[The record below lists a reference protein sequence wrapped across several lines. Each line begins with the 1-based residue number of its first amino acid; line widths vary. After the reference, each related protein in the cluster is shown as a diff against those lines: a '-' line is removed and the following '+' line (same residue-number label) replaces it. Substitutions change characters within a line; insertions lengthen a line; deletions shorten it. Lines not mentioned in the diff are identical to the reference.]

1 MWDERLGGDE
11 EGVVARGRSMG
22 GEGWGEGWLG
32 WVEIPPSCLSG
43 GRQGGGTHL
52 VGPTDTKVWVL
63 GVTNEASVPVIDTL
77 PLVQLNV
84 VSGPPN
90 AWVACD

>member
-1 MWDERLGGDE
+1 MEA
-11 EGVVARGRSMG
+11 GVG
-22 GEGWGEGWLG
+22 LG
-32 WVEIPPSCLSG
+32 WVGLRSRLVVCPEGL
-43 GRQGGGTHL
+43 GGGTYL

-90 AWVACD
+90 AWMACD

>member
-1 MWDERLGGDE
+1 M
-11 EGVVARGRSMG
+11 RGRVG
-22 GEGWGEGWLG
+22 LG

-43 GRQGGGTHL
+43 GRHGGGTYL
-52 VGPTDTKVWVL
+52 VVPTDTKVRVL